1 MEEKINAEK
10 QTAMFQL
17 KLLEAFL
24 FVARNTHEIPSDGTD
39 KHLSGVTHT
48 SSHKCQH
55 ETRKASLQL

>member
-1 MEEKINAEK
+1 M
-10 QTAMFQL
+10 AMFQL

-24 FVARNTHEIPSDGTD
+24 CLARDTHEIPSDGTD

-48 SSHKCQH
+48 SSHKCQQ